1 MLRKSTLVFFALLIS
16 VSFAIA
22 QDGDWGIKFSGFV
35 KSDHFFDTR
44 QTVAAREGHFLL
56 YPTAESMDE
65 DGDDV
70 NATPNFNQLAIQTR
84 LTGKITAPD
93 AFGAKVSGVV
103 EGAFFGHSDPDING
117 FRLRHAFMK
126 MVWDNTTVIAGQYW
140 HPLFVTAVF
149 PGTVSFNTGVPFQPF
164 SRNPQLR
171 LEQKF
176 GTAVLTIAAS
186 SQRDFASPGGSTPL
200 RNAALPNLSAQI
212 QLNPGK
218 NVVGATVDFKQL
230 RPSLADDGKVTGV
243 SLQAFGK
250 ADLGSAA
257 IEVEA
262 ILGQNLFDHLML
274 GGFTVAAEGSE
285 PGKTEFTT
293 MNNLTF
299 WGEVY
304 ATSGNVQPGIFFG
317 YSQNQGASD
326 DVAAVTPSARGTNIK
341 DLLRVSPRVVFKSGK
356 AQIAGE
362 VEYTKAGYVDT
373 SMEDAFDDKG
383 KPGNSDLSTS
393 NIRFLLS
400 FILGF

>member
-1 MLRKSTLVFFALLIS
+1 MLRKSTLVFFALLVS

-56 YPTAESMDE
+56 YPAAESMDE
-65 DGDDV
+65 DGDDM

-93 AFGAKVSGVV
+93 AFGAKVSGVL

-126 MVWDNTTVIAGQYW
+126 MVWDNTTIIAGQYW

-176 GTAVLTIAAS
+176 GTAVLTLAAS

-373 SMEDAFDDKG
+373 SVEDAFDDKG

>member
-1 MLRKSTLVFFALLIS
+1 MLRKSTLVFFALLVS

-56 YPTAESMDE
+56 YPAAESMDE
-65 DGDDV
+65 DGDDM

-93 AFGAKVSGVV
+93 AFGAKVSGVL

-126 MVWDNTTVIAGQYW
+126 MVWDNTTIIAGQYW

-176 GTAVLTIAAS
+176 GTAVLTLAAS

-218 NVVGATVDFKQL
+218 NVIGATVDFKQL

-257 IEVEA
+257 VELEA
-262 ILGQNLFDHLML
+262 TLGQNLFDHLML

-285 PGKTEFTT
+285 PGKTEYTT
-293 MNNLTF
+293 MNVLSL

-326 DVAAVTPSARGTNIK
+326 DVAAVTPSARGFNIK
-341 DLLRVSPRVVFKSGK
+341 DLLRVSPRVVIKSGK

-362 VEYTKAGYVDT
+362 VEFTKAGYVDT
-373 SMEDAFDDKG
+373 SVEDAFDDKG

-393 NIRFLLS
+393 NIRLLLS